1 MQNYLIT
8 SALGLEA
15 LVKKEVQKQ
24 GYEINQVQDKAV
36 YFSGWVEAIARMN
49 IWSRF
54 GNILYFVI
62 DEQEKVRDFDAYFD
76 IIAHQDWMRYIPH
89 EYEVI
94 VNATAIKS
102 ELWAISTLQGVA
114 KKAIVKNLVGEG
126 KLREN
131 TSKGKIEVHILMD
144 NDTLRIMINTSGEW
158 LHRRGYREMTGQAP
172 LKENI
177 AAAMVIL
184 SGWKFREPFYDLF
197 CGSGTIAIEALM
209 IAKNMAPGLKRRFAF
224 QDSWNW
230 IPKWLLEEEKQRA
243 ISMQFEGEYK
253 IFASDIRK
261 DVVESA
267 KRSASFAGLQWEIEF
282 SCQDYEEA
290 LRKIQTPLNSPLKGE
305 MKPQNNWIISNPP
318 YGLRLDEDD
327 SEGIH
332 KGLALMYERED
343 VQGGIISSDLGFEK
357 RSTTQFKKRKL
368 YNGGEMCYF
377 YRKL

>member
-1 MQNYLIT
+1 MHTYLLT

-15 LVKKEVQKQ
+15 LVKKEIQKQ
-24 GYEINQVQDKAV
+24 DYEIREVQDKAV
-36 YFSGWVEAIARMN
+36 YFTGWIEAIARMN

-54 GNILYFVI
+54 GNVLYYII

-76 IIAHQDWMRYIPH
+76 IIVGQDWMKYIPH
-89 EYEVI
+89 EYEVV
-94 VNATAIKS
+94 VNATALKS

-114 KKAIVKNLVGEG
+114 KKAIVKNLVWEA

-131 TSKGKIEVHILMD
+131 TSKGKVEIHILMD
-144 NDTLRIMINTSGEW
+144 NDTLRIMINTSGDG

-184 SGWKFREPFYDLF
+184 SGWKYREPFYDLF

-224 QDSWNW
+224 QDSWPW
-230 IPKWLLEEEKQRA
+230 IPKGLLDEEKKRA
-243 ISMQFEGEYK
+243 LEMQFDGEYK
-253 IFASDIRK
+253 VFASDIRK
-261 DVVESA
+261 EVIESA
-267 KRSASFAGLQWEIEF
+267 KRSASFAGLQGQIEF
-282 SCQDYEEA
+282 SCEGYEEA
-290 LRKIQTPLNSPLKGE
+290 LRKWATGYVV
-305 MKPQNNWIISNPP
+305 SNPP
-318 YGLRLDEDD
+318 YGLRLDEDG
-327 SEGIH
+327 SEEIH
-332 KGLALMYERED
+332 EGLAKAYERED
-343 VQGGIISSDLGFEK
+343 ILWGIISSDLGFEK
-357 RSTTQFKKRKL
+357 RWSTKFKKRKL